1 MKTKTYTP
9 EEFKNKVIEGLS
21 PKNGDEESTHCNT
34 DYLMEEL
41 LISLGYDEGVELIR
55 KSTRWYA

>member
-1 MKTKTYTP
+1 MTP
-9 EEFKNKVIEGLS
+9 EEFKNEVIKGLD
-21 PKNGDEESTHCNT
+21 PMNGDEESTHGNT

-41 LISLGYDEGVELIR
+41 LIFLGYGEGIELIR